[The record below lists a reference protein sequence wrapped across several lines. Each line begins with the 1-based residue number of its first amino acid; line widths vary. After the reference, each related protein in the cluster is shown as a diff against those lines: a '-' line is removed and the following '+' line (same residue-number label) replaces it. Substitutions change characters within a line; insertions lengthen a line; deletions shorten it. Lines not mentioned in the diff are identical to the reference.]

1 MNRDFPRQASITGS
15 TSSKSSRN
23 FFRGLGERWLSRR
36 APRSRDITLNHSRL
50 FILPTHAGLGYLLVT
65 ALLWLLAT
73 NYENNLVFALTFL
86 LISVFVILPVHTFA
100 NLSGLRLQL
109 LGTEVAFAG
118 DFAEAQI
125 NLSRADKR
133 QREWIQI
140 CWPPEEGAYV
150 DLCEESSAD
159 FRIALPALQRGRIQA
174 PRLRIESRFP
184 LGLFRCW
191 SRIDLDVE
199 FLVYPRPLAAGPLP
213 LGEALVEGTSG
224 QVRRGGDDYASLKPY
239 QPGDSLRHLA
249 WKQYA
254 AGRDLYSKEY
264 ESRTD
269 TRLWLDWEL
278 LDGRDVETRLSNL
291 CDWVL
296 QAEKQGVAYG
306 LRIPG
311 TTLPPSLGTEHQ
323 QRVLSALALF
333 PKWGG

>member
-1 MNRDFPRQASITGS
+1 MRVTRDSAQQAQPKTL
-15 TSSKSSRN
+15 RH
-23 FFRGLGERWLSRR
+23 FFRRLGERWLSRR
-36 APRSRDITLNHSRL
+36 VPRARAITLNHSRL
-50 FILPTHAGLGYLLVT
+50 FILPTRAGLGYLLVV
-65 ALLWLLAT
+65 AVLWLLAT

-109 LGTEVAFAG
+109 LSTEPAFAG
-118 DFAEAQI
+118 DFAEAKI
-125 NLSRADKR
+125 NLSREDKR
-133 QREWIQI
+133 EREWIQVH
-140 CWPPEEGAYV
+140 WPTEEGAYV
-150 DLCEESSAD
+150 DLCEERSAD
-159 FRIALPALQRGRIQA
+159 FRVALPVLERGRVQA
-174 PRLRIESRFP
+174 PRLRVESRFP

-199 FLVYPRPLAAGPLP
+199 FLVYPRPLAGGPLP
-213 LGEALVEGTSG
+213 LGEALVEGESG
-224 QVRRGGDDYASLKPY
+224 PVRRGGDDYASLKPY

-269 TRLWLDWEL
+269 TRLWLDWAL

-291 CDWVL
+291 CHWAL
-296 QAEKQGVAYG
+296 QAEKQGIAYG
-306 LRIPG
+306 LRVPG
-311 TTLPPSLGTEHQ
+311 TTLPPSLGMEHQ
-323 QRVLSALALF
+323 QRVLGALALF